1 MSSHGYSKTSLYPW
15 PLFRRVHLKGG
26 RGPKDKLQLITR
38 ELEAQQTNFEGQLV
52 AVLIG
57 RSERPRG

>member
-15 PLFRRVHLKGG
+15 PSFRRVHLNGG
-26 RGPKDKLQLITR
+26 RGPKDKLQLIAP

-57 RSERPRG
+57 RSEKPRG